1 MDQLVIEGFS
11 EKWFRRKA
19 NDLGRNIDT
28 GMHALKL
35 AEECLK
41 GAGIELDR
49 TYRLMTPF
57 HDVHNAR
64 SLLKGHALGSE
75 AAAIKKQALQEF
87 GNYRHHFEHLCTVLD
102 ESLEVL
108 IDVFTKI

>member
-1 MDQLVIEGFS
+1 
-11 EKWFRRKA
+11 
-19 NDLGRNIDT
+19 
-28 GMHALKL
+28 MHALKL

-41 GAGIELDR
+41 GAGIEFDR
-49 TYRLMTPF
+49 AYRLVTPF

-87 GNYRHHFEHLCTVLD
+87 GNYRHHFEHLCTVLGLK
-102 ESLEVL
+102 SLEVL
-108 IDVFTKI
+108 IDVFTKDLEAKFVKPPKFTPYL